1 MTWKITPITDFKIQP
16 APYFF
21 SHFLGKPKMT
31 EEQFS
36 GNTRELFLHV
46 SRENRIVVGV
56 EGQKILGISVL
67 ALSLSLFFFL

>member
-1 MTWKITPITDFKIQP
+1 
-16 APYFF
+16 
-21 SHFLGKPKMT
+21 MT
-31 EEQFS
+31 ELQFL

-67 ALSLSLFFFL
+67 SFFALRSHHLKNRKSGLEVSSIKKC